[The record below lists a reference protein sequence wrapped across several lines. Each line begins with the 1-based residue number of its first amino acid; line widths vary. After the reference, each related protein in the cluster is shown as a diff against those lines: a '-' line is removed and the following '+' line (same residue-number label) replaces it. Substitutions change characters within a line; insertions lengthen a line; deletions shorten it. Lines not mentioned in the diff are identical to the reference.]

1 MKHWT
6 SQILCYFPPAE
17 HMHKDI
23 NTFFGVLAQFIQVRD
38 GYDIEGM
45 SLSFL

>member
-1 MKHWT
+1 MK
-6 SQILCYFPPAE
+6 QIWCYFLAAG

-23 NTFFGVLAQFIQVRD
+23 DAFFGVLAQFIKLRD